1 MAYRV
6 HKKRLLAV
14 FAVAILVVAGL
25 IAFTG
30 VNKDQSDGR
39 LNVVASFYPLY
50 YFSSQI
56 GGDRANVHAL
66 VPDNTEPHAWEPRPS
81 DLIKVQDS
89 QIFVYNGAG
98 FEPWITD
105 FLGEVNSPNLKI
117 VDTSANVALLLSD
130 TVKWPYDQ
138 AELLLS
144 NGPNLTATTSSVPT
158 ASEMVELV
166 PSVININLTGSAATF
181 ESYLRMNL
189 TTPDDFRFF
198 VTDAV
203 EFELQFQNGS
213 VLPTEMV
220 IGFEDL
226 YPEFNNSKF
235 YGLENFPAGIYYL
248 HLTST
253 TDQTRFVIVQGSGGS
268 DGGGEGHKHGLNDPH
283 FWIDPI
289 SAKVQVENI
298 LQAFKVADPTN
309 ADYYQANADDMQKRL
324 DALDQAFSSGLQDR
338 TKNEI
343 ITTHEG
349 FNYMAQRYHF
359 EAYGAIGISGD
370 QQPSA
375 KDMADLTELV
385 DRLGLKYVYSEPIFS
400 DSVIQTIATETHTTL
415 LVLDGAHGRTGV
427 HANMDYFEIMYAN
440 LESLK
445 IGLEVSNIA

>member
-1 MAYRV
+1 MR
-6 HKKRLLAV
+6 KKRLLAV
-14 FAVAILVVAGL
+14 IFVAVLVLAG
-25 IAFTG
+25 IVVSTG
-30 VNKDQSDGR
+30 SNKDQNDGK
-39 LNVVASFYPLY
+39 LSVVASFYPLY

-56 GGDRANVHAL
+56 GGERANVHSL

-81 DLIKVQDS
+81 DLIRVQES

-105 FLGEVNSPNLKI
+105 FLGEVNSPSLKI

-130 TVKWPYDQ
+130 TVQWPYDQ
-138 AELLLS
+138 AKSLLS
-144 NGPNLTATTSSVPT
+144 NGPNLSATISSDPTTAD
-158 ASEMVELV
+158 MVELV
-166 PSVININLTGSAATF
+166 PSVINIGSNGSSSF
-181 ESYLRMNL
+181 EGYLRLDL

-198 VTDAV
+198 VTEAS
-203 EFELQFQNGS
+203 EFEIRSQNGS
-213 VLPTEMV
+213 ALPTEMV
-220 IGFEDL
+220 IGYEDL

-235 YGLENFPAGIYYL
+235 YGLEDFPAGTYYL
-248 HLTST
+248 HLTSSS
-253 TDQTRFVIVQGSGGS
+253 DQIKMVIVQGSGGS
-268 DGGGEGHKHGLNDPH
+268 GEGGAVHQHGLNDPH

-298 LQAFKVADPTN
+298 LQAFKEADPAN
-309 ADYYQANADDMQKRL
+309 ADYYQANADDMQGRL
-324 DALDQAFSSGLQDR
+324 DALNEAFMTGLQNR

-385 DRLGLKYVYSEPIFS
+385 NGLGLKYVFSEPIFS
-400 DSVIQTIATETHTTL
+400 DAIIQTIATETHTTL

-427 HANMDYFEIMYAN
+427 HANMDYFEMMYAN

-445 IGLEVSNIA
+445 IGLEVSNDA